1 MGTIFKESENE
12 GMNKSRRIRLAVLFF
27 LLVMNMT
34 ACNRN
39 SSEVIEQTEK
49 QDLYKSEEG
58 NKDKKN
64 DKNQKQKEDE
74 ELKQEQTQ
82 ETDKSILNIYFSN
95 DDATAFVSEEV
106 QIDALTPEAVLNALI
121 SKGAVAAD
129 VQILAFNTVTVD
141 NKPSVEIDFN
151 PAFSTFVTNM
161 GSTGEYFAIGSVCKT
176 FLNAYNCEQIKI
188 TVEGQTL
195 TTGHAEYPGY
205 LTAFE

>member
-1 MGTIFKESENE
+1 MKVKKVVFVVLIINCFLIACSKSTDSSTVKEHVEKNSEN
-12 GMNKSRRIRLAVLFF
+12 S
-27 LLVMNMT
+27 
-34 ACNRN
+34 
-39 SSEVIEQTEK
+39 
-49 QDLYKSEEG
+49 
-58 NKDKKN
+58 
-64 DKNQKQKEDE
+64 KQKKVNKEKNNKEKNTWNKKKGEQSQNKVNGQE
-74 ELKQEQTQ
+74 ESMSDTQ
-82 ETDKSILNIYFSN
+82 KSILLQVYFSN

-141 NKPSVEIDFN
+141 NKPSVELDCN
-151 PAFSTFVTNM
+151 PTFSTFVTNM
-161 GSTGEYFAIGSVCKT
+161 GSTGEYFAIGSVCNT

>member
-1 MGTIFKESENE
+1 MRLKRILGIILIIF
-12 GMNKSRRIRLAVLFF
+12 
-27 LLVMNMT
+27 VMCLT
-34 ACNRN
+34 ACNKGNN
-39 SSEVIEQTEK
+39 SSSPKQVEKENELEKFNESQEKKPANNERQDNIEEEVTDEIVNDEK
-49 QDLYKSEEG
+49 DTKDSE
-58 NKDKKN
+58 
-64 DKNQKQKEDE
+64 
-74 ELKQEQTQ
+74 LIT
-82 ETDKSILNIYFSN
+82 IYFSN
-95 DDATAFVSEEV
+95 DDATSFVSEEV

-129 VQILAFNTVTVD
+129 VQIQAFNTVTVD

-161 GSTGEYFAIGSVCKT
+161 GSTGEYFAIGSVCNT

>member
-1 MGTIFKESENE
+1 MMKVKKVVFVVLIINCFLIACSKSTDSSTVKEHVEKNSEN
-12 GMNKSRRIRLAVLFF
+12 S
-27 LLVMNMT
+27 
-34 ACNRN
+34 
-39 SSEVIEQTEK
+39 
-49 QDLYKSEEG
+49 
-58 NKDKKN
+58 
-64 DKNQKQKEDE
+64 KQKKVNKEKNNKEKNTWNKKKGEQSQNKVNGQE
-74 ELKQEQTQ
+74 ESMSDTQ
-82 ETDKSILNIYFSN
+82 KSILQVYFSN

-151 PAFSTFVTNM
+151 PTFSTFVTNM
-161 GSTGEYFAIGSVCKT
+161 GSTGEYFAIGSVCNT

>member
-1 MGTIFKESENE
+1 MC
-12 GMNKSRRIRLAVLFF
+12 L
-27 LLVMNMT
+27 T
-34 ACNRN
+34 ACNKGNN
-39 SSEVIEQTEK
+39 SSSPKQVEKENELEKFNESQEKKPANNERQDNIEEEVTDEIVNDEK
-49 QDLYKSEEG
+49 DTKDSE
-58 NKDKKN
+58 
-64 DKNQKQKEDE
+64 
-74 ELKQEQTQ
+74 LIT
-82 ETDKSILNIYFSN
+82 IYFSN
-95 DDATAFVSEEV
+95 DDATSFVSEEV

-129 VQILAFNTVTVD
+129 VQIQAFNTVTVD

-161 GSTGEYFAIGSVCKT
+161 GSTGEYFAIGSVCNT

>member
-1 MGTIFKESENE
+1 MRLKRILGIILIIF
-12 GMNKSRRIRLAVLFF
+12 
-27 LLVMNMT
+27 VMCLT
-34 ACNRN
+34 ACNKGNN
-39 SSEVIEQTEK
+39 SSSPKQVEKENELEKFNESQEKKPANNERQDNIEEEVT
-49 QDLYKSEEG
+49 
-58 NKDKKN
+58 
-64 DKNQKQKEDE
+64 DE
-74 ELKQEQTQ
+74 IVIT
-82 ETDKSILNIYFSN
+82 IYFSY
-95 DDATAFVSEEV
+95 DDATSFVSEEV

-129 VQILAFNTVTVD
+129 VQIQAFNTVTVD

-161 GSTGEYFAIGSVCKT
+161 GSTGEYFAIGSVCNT